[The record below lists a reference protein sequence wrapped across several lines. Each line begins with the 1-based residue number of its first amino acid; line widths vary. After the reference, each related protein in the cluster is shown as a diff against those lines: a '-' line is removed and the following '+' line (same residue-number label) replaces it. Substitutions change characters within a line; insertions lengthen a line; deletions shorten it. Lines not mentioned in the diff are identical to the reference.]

1 MEILGLVVEE
11 WTGLIFL
18 SMEPQQFCT
27 EYRSAINPIN
37 CWNWMLRTRSR
48 YDLAIY
54 PSKGSPV
61 VDALHIE
68 SALDYQK
75 KETARDSFFLLVFSP
90 RKRTY

>member
-1 MEILGLVVEE
+1 METLGLVVEE
-11 WTGLIFL
+11 WTGLVFL
-18 SMEPQQFCT
+18 SMEPQQVLYC
-27 EYRSAINPIN
+27 SAINPIN

-68 SALDYQK
+68 SAFDYQK

-90 RKRTY
+90 RKRTD

>member
-1 MEILGLVVEE
+1 
-11 WTGLIFL
+11 
-18 SMEPQQFCT
+18 
-27 EYRSAINPIN
+27 
-37 CWNWMLRTRSR
+37 MLRTRSR

-61 VDALHIE
+61 VDVLHIE

-90 RKRTY
+90 RKRTD